1 MIPLRIAGRILREG
15 GVVAY
20 PTEGVFGLGCRPDD
34 ADAVACILEIKG
46 RDAAQGLLLIAA
58 DRAQL
63 EGWAD
68 LPPGTPDLRCPDDAP
83 VTWVVPATDAVPPWI
98 RGRHAGL
105 AVRVTSHPV
114 ARALCE
120 AAGLPLVSTS
130 ANRAG
135 QPPAR
140 NALVLRRR
148 FGSLVDFVVPGHCG
162 RARGPS
168 EIRDLESGKTIR
180 PA

>member
-1 MIPLRIAGRILREG
+1 MIPLRVAGRILREG

-34 ADAVACILEIKG
+34 AEAVARILDIKR
-46 RDAAQGLLLIAA
+46 RDAGEGLLLIAA
-58 DRAQL
+58 DTAQL

-68 LPPGTPDLRCPDDAP
+68 LPPGAPDLRSAAEAP
-83 VTWVVPATDAVPPWI
+83 VTWIVPATDAVPSWI
-98 RGRHAGL
+98 RGRHSGL
-105 AVRVTSHPV
+105 GVRVTSHPV
-114 ARALCE
+114 AKALCE

-148 FGSLVDFVVPGHCG
+148 FGSLVDFVVPGRCG
-162 RARGPS
+162 PARGPS
-168 EIRDLESGKTIR
+168 EIRDLESGRTIR

>member
-1 MIPLRIAGRILREG
+1 M
-15 GVVAY
+15 VAY

-34 ADAVACILEIKG
+34 AEAVARILEIKG
-46 RDAAQGLLLIAA
+46 RHAAQGLLLIAA
-58 DRAQL
+58 DTAQL

-68 LPPGTPDLRCPDDAP
+68 LPPDAPDLRSPEDAP
-83 VTWVVPATDAVPPWI
+83 VTWIVPATDAVPPWI
-98 RGRHAGL
+98 RGRHRGL
-105 AVRVTSHPV
+105 GVRVTSHPV

-120 AAGLPLVSTS
+120 AAGFPLVSTS

-135 QPPAR
+135 EPPAR

-148 FGSLVDFVVPGHCG
+148 FGSLVDFVVPGRLG
-162 RARGPS
+162 PARGPS
-168 EIRDLESGKTIR
+168 EIRDLASGKTLR